1 MRKDRTDERIARWF
15 GGEAD
20 QISVPT
26 DLKKKIDSQIDLRI
40 DDMERSR
47 HMKKFSTKKVIL
59 AVAAVALIGS
69 VTVAAAGRLA
79 SSSSHS
85 YLNN

>member
-26 DLKKKIDSQIDLRI
+26 DLKKKIDS
-40 DDMERSR
+40 
-47 HMKKFSTKKVIL
+47 
-59 AVAAVALIGS
+59 
-69 VTVAAAGRLA
+69 
-79 SSSSHS
+79 
-85 YLNN
+85 

>member
-47 HMKKFSTKKVIL
+47 HMKKFST
-59 AVAAVALIGS
+59 
-69 VTVAAAGRLA
+69 
-79 SSSSHS
+79 
-85 YLNN
+85 